1 MKDAMPNARAK
12 AYELA
17 LHHVQEAVAVL
28 SAAGLR
34 HEDLDRTVSSLESSL
49 IVEHEAEEYRGALA
63 SE

>member
-1 MKDAMPNARAK
+1 MKDAMPITRAK

-17 LHHVQEAVAVL
+17 LHHVQEAVAAL

-34 HEDLDRTVSSLESSL
+34 HEDLDNTVSSLESSL
-49 IVEHEAEEYRGALA
+49 IVEHEAEEYHSALA